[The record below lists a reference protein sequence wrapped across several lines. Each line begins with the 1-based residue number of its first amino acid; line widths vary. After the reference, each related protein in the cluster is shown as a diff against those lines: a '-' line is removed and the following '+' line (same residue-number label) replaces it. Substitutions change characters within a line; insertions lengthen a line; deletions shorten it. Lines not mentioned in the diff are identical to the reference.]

1 MVYSFN
7 KLKQTKQLTNQKK
20 KQKKQTNCILA
31 KKQTKIETQKQKT
44 QTENKVYTENNAE
57 KLPQGPIFNFASQT
71 TYLNKFHSNTN

>member
-7 KLKQTKQLTNQKK
+7 KLKQTKQLTNQK
-20 KQKKQTNCILA
+20 QTNKQTTCILA
-31 KKQTKIETQKQKT
+31 KKQTKIETQQQKT